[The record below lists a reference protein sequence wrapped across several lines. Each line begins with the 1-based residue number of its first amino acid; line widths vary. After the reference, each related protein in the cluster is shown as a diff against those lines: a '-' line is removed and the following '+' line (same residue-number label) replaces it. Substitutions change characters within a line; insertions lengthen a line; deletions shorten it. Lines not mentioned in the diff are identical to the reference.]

1 MCVVFFRK
9 KFETENSYLKIEK
22 GQSETLFR
30 WKLLFIMIQGD
41 KSILCKWTWKK
52 SFLPVISRTVGKP

>member
-9 KFETENSYLKIEK
+9 KIQTENSYLKIEK

-30 WKLLFIMIQGD
+30 WKFLFIMNQGD
-41 KSILCKWTWKK
+41 KSIM
-52 SFLPVISRTVGKP
+52 